1 MVFRFIR
8 EWRRRRYLASAR
20 LDTEPWDWAVRKV
33 RCVPRLPPAELT
45 ELQRLVLLFLREKDF
60 IAVEG
65 FELDDRHRYAIAVQA
80 CVVIIHLGIEAY
92 HGWRSIYVFPRS
104 FRDKHASPGALGANT
119 AIAGLAL
126 QGGGVALAW
135 SEARRGFSDVK
146 DGYNPIIHE
155 FVHKLDMIDG
165 AADGRPEL
173 PPGIT
178 QREWGST
185 FATAFEDFRQRLDR
199 GSRTRLSSY
208 AATNPAE
215 FFAVLSE
222 VYFEEP
228 DDLAEEYPAVLRLL
242 TAFFR
247 QEAPEPSHR

>member
-1 MVFRFIR
+1 MVFRCIR
-8 EWRRRRYLASAR
+8 DWRRRRYLVHAE
-20 LDTEPWDWAVRKV
+20 LDQAAWDWASKKV
-33 RCVPRLPPAELT
+33 RCVRRLPPAELA
-45 ELQRLVLLFLREKDF
+45 ELRRLVLLFLREKDF

-65 FELDDRHRYAIAVQA
+65 FALEDRHRYAIAIQA
-80 CVVIIHLGIEAY
+80 CVVILHFGIEAY
-92 HGWRSIYVFPRS
+92 HGWRSIYVFPGTFRS
-104 FRDKHASPGALGANT
+104 RDNSPGALGDDAH
-119 AIAGLAL
+119 IAGLAL

-135 SEARRGFSDVK
+135 SEASRGFTDVE

-165 AADGRPEL
+165 AADGRPDL
-173 PPGIT
+173 PPGVS
-178 QREWGST
+178 QGEWGQT
-185 FATAFEDFRQRLDR
+185 FGTAFTEFCATLER
-199 GSRTRLSSY
+199 GGRSRLSDY

-228 DDLAEEYPAVLRLL
+228 AILAAEYPAALRLL

-247 QEAPEPSHR
+247 QTAAAPV